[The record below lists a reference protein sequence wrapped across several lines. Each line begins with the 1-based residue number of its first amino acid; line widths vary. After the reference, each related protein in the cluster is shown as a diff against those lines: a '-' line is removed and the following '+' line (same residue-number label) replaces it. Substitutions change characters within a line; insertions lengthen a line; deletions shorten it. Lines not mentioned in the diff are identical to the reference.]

1 MQGGTAPIVVSRKIS
16 QTDITTSS
24 STSMETASMHVNDD
38 ETVEDEYPGDID
50 CIPNENT
57 EDGLLRTVLEELDS
71 ERAKRIQLEKQLS
84 ERPKRK
90 EDQPSP
96 QSQND
101 QLHRKEIDEQE
112 QDLFESQNHSLY
124 IAHQIN
130 SIFAE
135 RHSIQKRNLSLVLST
150 LFTKLFHNTVVEVCG
165 LKHDPIDEKS
175 REKRIKEAI
184 HRVVVESDG
193 TIGKRLLRTEYN
205 ESMLI
210 PLLLEVSTD
219 FVKSLLRDLN
229 NPPQISSS
237 KSSQSKANVM
247 ATSSSVSAISS
258 SCHTKE
264 LKEMQL
270 RHSNEIKKIKI
281 ERDGYLDLVGALT
294 TGVDAITLAANNAE
308 GTLPLHIVRFL
319 EIMPWDDRVQDYIS
333 VEEEVVQ
340 WQAFDTRTG
349 FWSDKRMKSLPQFRY
364 LPINNMDDTEIPFS
378 PVGKI
383 QQAIDSFGSNA
394 SFVTD
399 RAYSQILDLSH
410 GFPLPT
416 KGEWEWI
423 SNWRIE
429 SSSLKTSSSNG
440 DESWEYSDEIKDL
453 LAKDNG
459 SDLTSHVPRTTSR
472 FRKRIWK
479 RCRVLTSYPGIS
491 QRTRQMLKMNSHN
504 SKLTLALSKLHDQV
518 NDMQNK
524 LTRQEEV
531 HEKEISDLNAEKAI
545 LGDEVERK
553 KNAIV
558 ALFKEKNELQASN
571 TKLQTKVKQT
581 IKKSTIDPEKIQ
593 QNEAKEVEKP
603 LKEESILNH
612 SMSPKSTPEKIPKP
626 LITLEDVKKENNR
639 SVDEAVPKKDS
650 APLTIESSPKEK
662 VATQDLKKSYFQKS
676 TNQSNSPPSL
686 SFLFKSSS
694 SQDEQHKN
702 KVANNEGPKHTKTLE
717 PKASSSSFS
726 FLFSSND
733 TTN

>member
-1 MQGGTAPIVVSRKIS
+1 M
-16 QTDITTSS
+16 
-24 STSMETASMHVNDD
+24 
-38 ETVEDEYPGDID
+38 
-50 CIPNENT
+50 
-57 EDGLLRTVLEELDS
+57 
-71 ERAKRIQLEKQLS
+71 
-84 ERPKRK
+84 
-90 EDQPSP
+90 
-96 QSQND
+96 
-101 QLHRKEIDEQE
+101 
-112 QDLFESQNHSLY
+112 
-124 IAHQIN
+124 
-130 SIFAE
+130 
-135 RHSIQKRNLSLVLST
+135 
-150 LFTKLFHNTVVEVCG
+150 
-165 LKHDPIDEKS
+165 
-175 REKRIKEAI
+175 
-184 HRVVVESDG
+184 
-193 TIGKRLLRTEYN
+193 
-205 ESMLI
+205 
-210 PLLLEVSTD
+210 
-219 FVKSLLRDLN
+219 
-229 NPPQISSS
+229 
-237 KSSQSKANVM
+237 
-247 ATSSSVSAISS
+247 
-258 SCHTKE
+258 
-264 LKEMQL
+264 
-270 RHSNEIKKIKI
+270 
-281 ERDGYLDLVGALT
+281 DLVGALT

-319 EIMPWDDRVQDYIS
+319 EVMPWDDRVQDYIS

-399 RAYSQILDLSH
+399 RAYSQILDLTH

-440 DESWEYSDEIKDL
+440 NESWEYSDEIKYL

-459 SDLTSHVPRTTSR
+459 SGLTSHVPRTTSR

-545 LGDEVERK
+545 LGDEIERK

-626 LITLEDVKKENNR
+626 LITLEDVKKENDR
-639 SVDEAVPKKDS
+639 SVDEAIPKKYP

-676 TNQSNSPPSL
+676 TNQSHSPPSL

-694 SQDEQHKN
+694 SQDDQNKN
-702 KVANNEGPKHTKTLE
+702 KVANNEGAKRTKTLE